1 MQTSSKEKYKEYIS
15 PFPSE
20 CLDKIKN
27 LLSLIIIKQNEN
39 SVLKNQLFAYEGFS
53 PEIFFQNLDYF
64 NKNNITTLDLLH
76 YLEQHQF
83 KFNDEIIRRF
93 IKQYDKHGNFNL
105 VFDDFLNIIIP
116 WDKNYE
122 MNNNDFFKE
131 NLDYAIPNFEELDE
145 IFCMILINELKL
157 IGLIGDEIIELRKL
171 NNFDSYKIFEE
182 ISNGD
187 KFINGDI
194 LFFFLEGKFNNFEIN
209 RLVYFLDRNNDGL
222 ISFDDFHDLLI
233 PIKSDFENCEK
244 NKDYQFINTYESNAY
259 QPFDNN
265 TNIYL
270 NQKDFN
276 PNYEKEKYLYPTASY
291 YTNYDINTK
300 NINYNTNNLNKRGF
314 NKNLNIKNLIL
325 NKYINSSEPIHEQ
338 NEMNEKESE
347 PNENLENGNQIN
359 EDINEKINE
368 DEINNEI
375 NDDENESSF
384 DQKNLNESKKPDLQN
399 VSVNNKD
406 ISEDQSQ
413 ISKEEKA
420 PNLLNNK
427 NISINEKNSE
437 KNEDNFIEEKNLN
450 NNLNKEK
457 LENSQS
463 LSIKNEIND
472 FEKNKENINYNLQK
486 FPNTFG
492 KNQENESSSNK
503 EFINSNNENSTNNK
517 EDDINK
523 SNQNKKNRKKKIL
536 NNRKNSSKKQTPLSS
551 QDINNIYFNDDIN
564 NLNQEFSLKQKMD
577 LELNDNMINSTYHF
591 SYLNEE
597 DILNINNKDKNNN
610 NILTPKEL
618 NLPNEIDTISR
629 FFEYIH
635 VIIYY
640 ENKLEHLK
648 ESLSLREDL
657 SINEIF
663 YLFDKDK
670 SKYITINN
678 FELITKK
685 VFQIFPTKDQITLLF
700 KRYKRDLNLNSKN
713 IQDFSLSKDEFMN
726 IFIPKKNYNVSI
738 TPNKNKNEKTKSKLS
753 KKSKNIL
760 IELIK
765 CLIIK
770 ESNYYKI
777 RCQLDQNDLEFIWEE
792 MHKYSKYDISIGK
805 KELNQFLEEYGYIL
819 GEKQIEIIFNIF
831 DKDKKG
837 LITDND
843 FFEEMCC
850 E

>member
-15 PFPSE
+15 PYLSE
-20 CLDKIKN
+20 CLNKIKN

-39 SVLKNQLFAYEGFS
+39 LVLKNQLFAYEGFS

-131 NLDYAIPNFEELDE
+131 NLDYAFPNFEELDE

-194 LFFFLEGKFNNFEIN
+194 LFFLLEGKFNNLEIN
-209 RLVYFLDRNNDGL
+209 RLIYFLDRNNDGL

-233 PIKSDFENCEK
+233 PIKSDFENSEK
-244 NKDYQFINTYESNAY
+244 NNAHQFNYIYEKCPN
-259 QPFDNN
+259 QHFDNN
-265 TNIYL
+265 IYL
-270 NQKDFN
+270 DEKDFN
-276 PNYEKEKYLYPTASY
+276 PNYEKENYLYPTTSY
-291 YTNYDINTK
+291 YTNNVINTR

-325 NKYINSSEPIHEQ
+325 DKYINSSEPIHEQ
-338 NEMNEKESE
+338 NEINEKESE
-347 PNENLENGNQIN
+347 PNENLENENQIN
-359 EDINEKINE
+359 EDINENINK
-368 DEINNEI
+368 DEIKNEI
-375 NDDENESSF
+375 NDDDDDENESSF
-384 DQKNLNESKKPDLQN
+384 EQKNLNESKKPDLQN

-413 ISKEEKA
+413 ISKEE
-420 PNLLNNK
+420 NNQNFLNKK
-427 NISINEKNSE
+427 NISINVNEKNSE
-437 KNEDNFIEEKNLN
+437 KNENNYIEEKNLN

-457 LENSQS
+457 LEKSQT

-503 EFINSNNENSTNNK
+503 ELINSNNENSTNNK

-523 SNQNKKNRKKKIL
+523 SNQNKKNRQKKIL
-536 NNRKNSSKKQTPLSS
+536 NNRKNNSKKNSSLSS
-551 QDINNIYFNDDIN
+551 QDINNIYFTEDIN
-564 NLNQEFSLKQKMD
+564 NLNSEFSLKPKMD

-597 DILNINNKDKNNN
+597 DILNINDKNNKNN
-610 NILTPKEL
+610 NILANKEL

-738 TPNKNKNEKTKSKLS
+738 TPNKNKNDKTKSKLS

-770 ESNYYKI
+770 
-777 RCQLDQNDLEFIWEE
+777 
-792 MHKYSKYDISIGK
+792 
-805 KELNQFLEEYGYIL
+805 
-819 GEKQIEIIFNIF
+819 
-831 DKDKKG
+831 
-837 LITDND
+837 
-843 FFEEMCC
+843 
-850 E
+850 

>member
-27 LLSLIIIKQNEN
+27 IFTLIIIKQNEN

-116 WDKNYE
+116 WDKNYDV
-122 MNNNDFFKE
+122 NNNDFFKE
-131 NLDYAIPNFEELDE
+131 NFDCAIPNFEELDE
-145 IFCMILINELKL
+145 IFCMILINEFKL
-157 IGLIGDEIIELRKL
+157 IGLIGDEIIELRKI

-233 PIKSDFENCEK
+233 PIKSD
-244 NKDYQFINTYESNAY
+244 
-259 QPFDNN
+259 
-265 TNIYL
+265 
-270 NQKDFN
+270 KDFN

-503 EFINSNNENSTNNK
+503 ELINSNNENSTNNK

-536 NNRKNSSKKQTPLSS
+536 NNRKNNSKKNSSLSS
-551 QDINNIYFNDDIN
+551 QDINNIYFTEDIN
-564 NLNQEFSLKQKMD
+564 NLNPEFSLKPKMD

-597 DILNINNKDKNNN
+597 DILNINDKNNKNN
-610 NILTPKEL
+610 NILANKEL

-648 ESLSLREDL
+648 ESLS
-657 SINEIF
+657 
-663 YLFDKDK
+663 
-670 SKYITINN
+670 
-678 FELITKK
+678 
-685 VFQIFPTKDQITLLF
+685 
-700 KRYKRDLNLNSKN
+700 
-713 IQDFSLSKDEFMN
+713 
-726 IFIPKKNYNVSI
+726 
-738 TPNKNKNEKTKSKLS
+738 
-753 KKSKNIL
+753 
-760 IELIK
+760 
-765 CLIIK
+765 
-770 ESNYYKI
+770 
-777 RCQLDQNDLEFIWEE
+777 
-792 MHKYSKYDISIGK
+792 
-805 KELNQFLEEYGYIL
+805 
-819 GEKQIEIIFNIF
+819 
-831 DKDKKG
+831 
-837 LITDND
+837 
-843 FFEEMCC
+843 
-850 E
+850 